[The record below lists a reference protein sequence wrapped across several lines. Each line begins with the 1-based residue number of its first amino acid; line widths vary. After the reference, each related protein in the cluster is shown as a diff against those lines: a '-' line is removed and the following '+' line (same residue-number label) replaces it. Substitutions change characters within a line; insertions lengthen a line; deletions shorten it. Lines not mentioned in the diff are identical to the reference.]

1 MKKSILVLMT
11 VLVSGCSAQPD
22 DSYDIGMA
30 DPASVHCIRM
40 GGKIDIVKEDAGDA
54 GYCTLPSGERKEEW
68 AMYRQDLK
76 NMPSNDNVK

>member
-1 MKKSILVLMT
+1 MKKTFLVMMA
-11 VLVSGCSAQPD
+11 VLVSGCSAKPD

-30 DPASVHCIRM
+30 DPASIHCIRM
-40 GGKIDIVKEDAGDA
+40 GGKIDIVKEDAGDV

-76 NMPSNDNVK
+76 TMSSSMNN

>member
-1 MKKSILVLMT
+1 MKKTFLVMMA

-22 DSYDIGMA
+22 DSYNDGMA
-30 DPASVHCIRM
+30 NPASIHCIRM

-76 NMPSNDNVK
+76 TMSSSMNH